1 MSMFRFV
8 RRPKGPAFWLVVA
21 GCLLSVSVVV
31 AGPGPHSPKDA
42 ENFLGLWQGV
52 DPLDGSPVR
61 LSLSDVEG
69 DGVIEHTMQ
78 EDFFSVCFAL
88 GPGYSKGRGVSTGTA
103 TVVSKTVLDA
113 KTELICISDANVP
126 FSLGPASVQ
135 QYTLRSHGRVLV
147 LPEFGSSPGIVLHR
161 VAQ

>member
-1 MSMFRFV
+1 MEMPRFE
-8 RRPKGPAFWLVVA
+8 RRLWKPIFWLVVA
-21 GCLLSVSVVV
+21 GLLLSVSVVV
-31 AGPGPHSPKDA
+31 AGPGPHGPKDA
-42 ENFLGLWQGV
+42 EDFVGLWQGI

-69 DGVIEHTMQ
+69 DGVIEHTMH

-88 GPGYSKGRGVSTGTA
+88 GPGYPKGRGVITGTA
-103 TVVSKTVLDA
+103 TVASKTILEAKTVL
-113 KTELICISDANVP
+113 TCISDTNVP
-126 FSLGPASVQ
+126 FPTGPASVQ
-135 QYTLRSHGRVLV
+135 QYTLRSHGLILV